1 MLKKYI
7 LCLNYYYNNNVS
19 IPYVLNIQRVSKNNQ
34 KLELTQNI
42 TTQKSPW
49 IEGKYM
55 VATQ

>member
-1 MLKKYI
+1 MFLYLCIKYSES
-7 LCLNYYYNNNVS
+7 L
-19 IPYVLNIQRVSKNNQ
+19 SKNNQ

-42 TTQKSPW
+42 TTQKSPC

>member
-7 LCLNYYYNNNVS
+7 LYLNYYYNNNVS
-19 IPYVLNIQRVSKNNQ
+19 IPLYQIFRESLKIT

>member
-7 LCLNYYYNNNVS
+7 LYLNCYYNNNVS
-19 IPYVLNIQRVSKNNQ
+19 IPLYQIFREYLKITK
-34 KLELTQNI
+34 KFELTQNI

>member
-1 MLKKYI
+1 MFLY
-7 LCLNYYYNNNVS
+7 LC
-19 IPYVLNIQRVSKNNQ
+19 INIWRVSKNNQ

>member
-7 LCLNYYYNNNVS
+7 LCLNCYYNKKCFYTFVS
-19 IPYVLNIQRVSKNNQ
+19 NIQRVSKNNQ